1 MNSSWLSENLLKK
14 QQQKSM
20 SGGGKQTKC
29 LVGY

>member
-20 SGGGKQTKC
+20 SGGGVNKQNA
-29 LVGY
+29 L